1 MPKNMESYYQEAGRA
16 GRDGEPARCILLYS
30 GQDVVTNQFLIDRS
44 GGEELDEDTR
54 REVREKDRERLRL
67 MTFYCHTGDC
77 LREYILRYFGGEA
90 AELLRKLRELSAE
103 FRGDRRDGGGAE
115 NSVLHPAGRGEVWG

>member
-1 MPKNMESYYQEAGRA
+1 MPAGTENPPA
-16 GRDGEPARCILLYS
+16 GILLYS
-30 GQDVVTNQFLIDRS
+30 GRCGDDQFLIDRS

-77 LREYILRYFGGEA
+77 LREYILRYFGEKPPNYCGNCGNC
-90 AELLRKLRELSAE
+90 
-103 FRGDRRDGGGAE
+103 RGISRR
-115 NSVLHPAGRGEVWG
+115 ST